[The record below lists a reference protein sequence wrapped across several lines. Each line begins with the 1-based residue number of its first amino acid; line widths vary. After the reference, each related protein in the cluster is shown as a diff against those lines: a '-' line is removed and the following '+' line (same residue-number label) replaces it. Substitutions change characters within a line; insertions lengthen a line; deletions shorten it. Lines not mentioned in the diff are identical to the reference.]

1 MEEEEAAVSRTA
13 KVLYRPV
20 GLVSSVASGLIA
32 NAIFK
37 KVWRTGAPGAGQD
50 PPGAL
55 ATGHRLPEIL
65 AAAALQGAIFSLVKT
80 LVDRGGAKAFEKWSG
95 EWPGS

>member
-1 MEEEEAAVSRTA
+1 MSRTA
-13 KVLYRPV
+13 KVLYRPI
-20 GLVSSVASGLIA
+20 GLVGSVAGGLIA

-37 KVWRTGAPGAGQD
+37 QVWRTGAPGEHQD

-55 ATGHRLPEIL
+55 ETGHRLPEIL

-80 LVDRGGAKAFEKWSG
+80 VIDRAGARAFQQWSG
-95 EWPGS
+95 EWPGP

>member
-1 MEEEEAAVSRTA
+1 MSRTA

-20 GLVSSVASGLIA
+20 GLVSSVAGGLIA

-37 KVWRTGAPGAGQD
+37 MVWRKGGPGENQD
-50 PPGAL
+50 PPGPL
-55 ATGHRLPEIL
+55 ETGHRLPEIL

-80 LVDRGGAKAFEKWSG
+80 AFDRAGARAFQQWSG
-95 EWPGS
+95 EWPGP

>member
-1 MEEEEAAVSRTA
+1 MSRTA
-13 KVLYRPV
+13 KVLYRPI
-20 GLVSSVASGLIA
+20 GLAGSVAGGLIA

-37 KVWRTGAPGAGQD
+37 KVWRTGAKGEDQD

-80 LVDRGGAKAFEKWSG
+80 VVDRAGASAFQRWSG